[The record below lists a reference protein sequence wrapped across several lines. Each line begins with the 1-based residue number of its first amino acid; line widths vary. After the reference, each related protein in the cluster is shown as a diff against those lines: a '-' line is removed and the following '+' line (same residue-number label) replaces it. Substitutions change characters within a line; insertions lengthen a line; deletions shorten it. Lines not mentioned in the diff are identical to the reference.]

1 MADRAQWLEVI
12 RGGRYLSLAM
22 CDGGRPYM
30 IALNYAFDAAENCFY
45 AHSAASGRK
54 LAFAMF
60 VNNTHIDKPSDTS
73 REGETLGR
81 LCEIIYSTE

>member
-1 MADRAQWLEVI
+1 MNNRFLLNSKALA
-12 RGGRYLSLAM
+12 GYLTT
-22 CDGGRPYM
+22 
-30 IALNYAFDAAENCFY
+30 
-45 AHSAASGRK
+45 ASGRR